1 MSCGPKTARCGI
13 LNHFTLSQTARGA
26 TECAL
31 AALLSFAVLLLV
43 RRRGVNLLRE
53 LPLAQLRGIVQI
65 LLVGAV
71 LEWLLHGPQWTSLLV
86 LAGMMLA
93 AASIV
98 RRRAKRIP
106 RAFTLALTSIF
117 GGAGSVLLA
126 MTALGVIPL
135 KVALLV
141 PVGSMVIAQTM
152 NMQSIF
158 LDRLRGEVVSHVG
171 EIESALAL
179 GASPD
184 VAVSRYLRAAYRAS
198 LIPSLDNVK
207 SLGIV
212 WIPGI
217 MAGMVLSG
225 ASPVYAALYQFVV
238 LTTIFSAA
246 ALTCLISSYLVTRR
260 IFTEHEQL
268 LLRG

>member
-1 MSCGPKTARCGI
+1 M
-13 LNHFTLSQTARGA
+13 LDHFFHSQLARGA
-26 TECAL
+26 GECAA
-31 AALLSFAVLLLV
+31 AALLSFVVLLLV
-43 RRRGVNLLRE
+43 RRRGVDLLGE

-65 LLVGAV
+65 VIVGAI
-71 LEWLLHGPQWTSLLV
+71 LTWMLRGPQWTSLIV

-98 RRRAKRIP
+98 RRRAKSIP
-106 RAFTLALTSIF
+106 RAFTLALISIF
-117 GGAGSVLLA
+117 AGAGSILVLLII
-126 MTALGVIPL
+126 LGVIPL
-135 KVALLV
+135 KVAMLV

-158 LDRLRGEVVSHVG
+158 LDRFRGEVTSHLG

-184 VAVSRYLRAAYRAS
+184 VSLGRYLRAAYRAS
-198 LIPSLDNVK
+198 LIPSLDNVR

-225 ASPVYAALYQFVV
+225 ASPIYAALYQFVV

-246 ALTCLISSYLVTRR
+246 ALTCLVSSYLVTKRV
-260 IFTEHEQL
+260 FTVNEQL